1 VYTVR
6 SPAPNWR
13 SNCGAQHQEGT
24 LLTFTTKLTVQAG
37 QEQAFERMMC
47 IAVPKVR
54 EEPGNHAYIFHRS
67 TQDPRV
73 FMLYEEYEDQAAC
86 EAHRA
91 HLREMDMDLQALLDG
106 PPIVEF
112 YEKLA

>member
-1 VYTVR
+1 M
-6 SPAPNWR
+6 
-13 SNCGAQHQEGT
+13 
-24 LLTFTTKLTVQAG
+24 LTFTAKLTVQAG
-37 QEQAFERMMC
+37 QEQVFERMMC

-54 EEPGNHAYIFHRS
+54 EEPGNHAYVFHRS

-73 FMLYEEYEDQAAC
+73 FMFYEEYEDQAAFD
-86 EAHRA
+86 AHRA
-91 HLREMDMDLQALLDG
+91 HLRDMGIDLRALLDG